1 MNADGEVLYA
11 RVSKDDAAKINA
23 DSIEKFLAEAAVNL
37 NKVTT
42 DSPTWNYSWDLILA
56 NPHQI
61 TDDFKAT
68 GDAPRF
74 HELWKKRFG
83 KERKPR
89 PEYEA
94 PEPEPE
100 PEPEAGVATDTV
112 H

>member
-1 MNADGEVLYA
+1 MERKLHKTVDAFFNAIL
-11 RVSKDDAAKINA
+11 
-23 DSIEKFLAEAAVNL
+23 
-37 NKVTT
+37 
-42 DSPTWNYSWDLILA
+42 PLIDE
-56 NPHQI
+56 PHQRI
-61 TDDFKAT
+61 DDREARLLGRAWLEKGVSHLIGVDDFKAT

-94 PEPEPE
+94 PEPEAGPE
-100 PEPEAGVATDTV
+100 TV